1 MCRFEFDWP
10 YRIKRISSL
19 IGQVFPCRGR
29 VYRFEAGLVR
39 EYIEGKVSIGR
50 VRYLLNIVLFH
61 VGVRITSF
69 PLQFRPIYFLLI
81 PYPLSHTHPASLYR
95 GACRVIFYYYYNK
108 KKLEAGGVRGRL
120 ATPRSPSL
128 STRERGAPGVR
139 IKRPK

>member
-1 MCRFEFDWP
+1 M
-10 YRIKRISSL
+10 
-19 IGQVFPCRGR
+19 FPCRGR

-81 PYPLSHTHPASLYR
+81 PYPLSQPPLSNKRER
-95 GACRVIFYYYYNK
+95 G
-108 KKLEAGGVRGRL
+108 GGVRGEARL
-120 ATPRSPSL
+120 APGALSL
-128 STRERGAPGVR
+128 DGGRGKKSTERGAGGGCNR

>member
-81 PYPLSHTHPASLYR
+81 PIPYPYWGGSGGRLGNVRAAPLSYPLMHY
-95 GACRVIFYYYYNK
+95 GYNA
-108 KKLEAGGVRGRL
+108 LGGSGSEVD
-120 ATPRSPSL
+120 P
-128 STRERGAPGVR
+128 
-139 IKRPK
+139 